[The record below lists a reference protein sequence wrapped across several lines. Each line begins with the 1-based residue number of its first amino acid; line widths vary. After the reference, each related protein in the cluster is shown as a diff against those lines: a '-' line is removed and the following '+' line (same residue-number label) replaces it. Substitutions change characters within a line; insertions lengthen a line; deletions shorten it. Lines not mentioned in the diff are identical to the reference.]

1 LLKISKN
8 NVAKKH
14 KLTEEESTSINELKS
29 RIVGGPDNSAKY
41 VEILKTELKRNSP
54 KESSVDLNSL
64 EIVRE
69 TADILC
75 VISSA
80 NYKRISNI
88 LFVSLEEMKNTFLSS
103 NNLGELQ
110 ETENLQED
118 S

>member
-1 LLKISKN
+1 MLKSSKH
-8 NVAKKH
+8 NVAKKYR
-14 KLTEEESTSINELKS
+14 LTEEESASINEIKT
-29 RIVGGPDNSAKY
+29 RIVGGPDNAAKY
-41 VEILKTELKRNSP
+41 VEILKSELKKNSP
-54 KESSVDLNSL
+54 KESSADLTAL

-88 LFVSLEEMKNTFLSS
+88 LFVSLEEMKNIFLSS

-110 ETENLQED
+110 SPENTQED
-118 S
+118 F